1 MSVDRRQGL
10 NPSLLAKVDRV
21 LAAMAA
27 LGFPMKIVQGLRT
40 VEEQQALFAQGRTA
54 PGKTVTN
61 CDGVHKKSNHQAAAD
76 GLGRAVDCAFVKDG
90 VVAWEGPWDA
100 YGAAAK
106 AVGLVWGGSWVSI
119 VDRPHLELLKP

>member
-40 VEEQQALFAQGRTA
+40 VEEQQALFAQGRTK

-61 CDGVHKKSNHQAAAD
+61 CDGVRNKSNHQASDD
-76 GLGRAVDCAFVKDG
+76 GLGHAVDCAFVKDG
-90 VVAWEGPWDA
+90 TVLWEGPWDA

-106 AVGLVWGGSWVSI
+106 AVGLVWGGSWKGLI
-119 VDRPHLELLKP
+119 DRPHLELPKS